1 MYASVCVCVCVSRCV
16 CVCKCVSM
24 CVSVFVYNYVCLQ
37 NLGDAVVSDE
47 VAEVPAR
54 HSKVSD
60 DV

>member
-1 MYASVCVCVCVSRCV
+1 MRVCVCV

-37 NLGDAVVSDE
+37 NLGDAVVSNE
-47 VAEVPAR
+47 AAEVPAR